1 MIVKIIAGVYGG
13 RSLRAPDNFKTHPMS
28 ERVRGSL
35 FNIVQNELAGAKVLD
50 IFAGSGSLGIEAI
63 SRGARDAAFVERDLK
78 ASKILFENIKK
89 INIENCT
96 KIYKMGAKT
105 FMDKNQDNLFDVI
118 LADPPYNDMQLSTV
132 SELGGILKP
141 NGLMV
146 LSYPGRGEIPTVNG
160 AVVVDNRNYGTAAL
174 AFYRKK

>member
-1 MIVKIIAGVYGG
+1 MNVKIIAGSYGG
-13 RSLRAPDNFKTHPMS
+13 QSLKAPNNFKTHPMS

-63 SRGARDAAFVERDLK
+63 SRGASEVVFVERDLAANK
-78 ASKILFENIKK
+78 ILNENVKKLDLNKYSKIH
-89 INIENCT
+89 
-96 KIYKMGAKT
+96 KMGAKT
-105 FMDKNQDNLFDVI
+105 FIDKNQGESFDVI
-118 LADPPYNDMQLSTV
+118 FADPPYNDMQLSTV

-146 LSYPGRGEIPTVNG
+146 LSYPGRGEVPTVYG
-160 AVVVDNRNYGTAAL
+160 VVVVDNRNYGTAAL